1 MINVLVFPCGS
12 EVAIEVHRALH
23 FEKNIN
29 LIGLS
34 SVEDHGKFVF
44 ENYIGD
50 CPFFDNNDFI
60 PYLKNIVESNQID
73 VIYPCMDIVL
83 PILKDNETFLGCKV
97 VTSELETTRICLS
110 KLHTYQVLKETIKVP
125 EIYNEYENINFPLFS
140 KPNIGASSRNTF
152 KIFDE
157 LDFSFY
163 TKKFPEN
170 LILEYLPGDEFTV
183 DCFTDFN
190 GNLLFSSARKR
201 NRISNGIS
209 VNTQIV
215 NDPIFDD
222 WAKKINQKLKFNGA
236 WFFQVKFDKNNIL
249 TLLEVASRIA
259 GSSTIQ
265 RYRGVNLPLLSI
277 YNILGYPV
285 SIQVNNIEVK
295 LDRGLDVLTKT
306 DFYFE
311 NVYFDFDDTIVLKE
325 NVNPNVM
332 KIIYSLLNKGI
343 KLFLVTRHRNN
354 IIYTLNKYKISS
366 SIFEAI
372 IHLKSGENK
381 ADFIK
386 ENSVFVDDSYRER
399 TSLKFNRSVLAI
411 PSDII
416 NILI

>member
-152 KIFDE
+152 KILDE

-215 NDPIFDD
+215 YDPIFDD

-249 TLLEVASRIA
+249 TLLEVATRIA
-259 GSSTIQ
+259 GSSSIQ

-285 SIQVNNIEVK
+285 SIQVNNIELK
-295 LDRGLDVLTKT
+295 LDRGLDVLPKI

-311 NVYFDFDDTIVLKE
+311 NVYFDFDDTLVVKDT
-325 NVNPNVM
+325 VNPIAIKV
-332 KIIYSLLNKGI
+332 IYSLLNKGKKI
-343 KLFLVTRHRNN
+343 FLITRHALN
-354 IIYTLNKYKISS
+354 IKQSLDKYKIPEF
-366 SIFEAI
+366 IFTEI
-372 IHLKSGENK
+372 IHLKLNENK
-381 ADFIK
+381 SDFIK
-386 ENSVFVDDSYRER
+386 EYSVFVDDSFSER
-399 TSLKFNRSVLAI
+399 IQVQNAVNCKVISI
-411 PSDII
+411 DII
-416 NILI
+416 DMLL